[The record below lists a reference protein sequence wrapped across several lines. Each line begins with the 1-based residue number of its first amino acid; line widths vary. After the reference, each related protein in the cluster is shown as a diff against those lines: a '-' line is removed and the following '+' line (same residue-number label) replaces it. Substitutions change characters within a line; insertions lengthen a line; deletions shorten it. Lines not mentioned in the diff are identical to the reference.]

1 MESQAYVDKITLEYL
16 GINMPND
23 LHTEQISIETE
34 YVNFYKKRLYAA
46 IKQHINALLKSPD
59 GTNIS
64 STDSILTTYIEKKI
78 KEFRIDDF
86 ADLQNTDL
94 SNSDNTDN
102 VTDDV
107 NILDVNSI
115 LYNNKP
121 EPIPTLDDFVI
132 KKKIITAPN
141 YPRQKNIMN
150 KNFRY
155 KGVKKYE
162 K

>member
-1 MESQAYVDKITLEYL
+1 M
-16 GINMPND
+16 
-23 LHTEQISIETE
+23 
-34 YVNFYKKRLYAA
+34 
-46 IKQHINALLKSPD
+46 LKSPD

-94 SNSDNTDN
+94 SNSDNTVN

-107 NILDVNSI
+107 NILDVNSL
-115 LYNNKP
+115 LYNNQP

-132 KKKIITAPN
+132 KKTIITAPN